1 MRARLIG
8 LILGG
13 ALLGAGCEQV
23 TSASEAEVEQ
33 LPEIV
38 PNLPEVPTLPPPPF
52 PTTYDDESYSV
63 YGLRS
68 RLMKVLD
75 TDLAVTGYIVEIYEP
90 PPCEKRKKEECPKAA
105 APHLFIADT
114 ADQTDRAEQL
124 IVVGYADNQEQLE
137 RARRGRKTT
146 TISGDVVVP
155 RDLKV
160 GHKIRVKGHF
170 TLISSGGFNTSNGL
184 VEYASHETVGK
195 ADTAMND

>member
-1 MRARLIG
+1 MGARLFG
-8 LILGG
+8 FILAG
-13 ALLGAGCEQV
+13 ALLGAGCEQI
-23 TSASEAEVEQ
+23 TSASDAKTEAEQ

-52 PTTYDDESYSV
+52 PTTYDDDSYSV

-68 RLMKVLD
+68 RMTKLLG

-90 PPCEKRKKEECPKAA
+90 PPCTMRKKEECPKAA
-105 APHLFIADT
+105 APHMFIADA

-146 TISGDVVVP
+146 TISGTVVVP
-155 RDLKV
+155 RNLAV
-160 GHKIRVKGHF
+160 GTQVRVKGHF

-184 VEYASHETVGK
+184 LEYASHETLAEAK
-195 ADTAMND
+195 AQ

>member
-1 MRARLIG
+1 MRGARLVG
-8 LILGG
+8 LIVGG
-13 ALLGAGCEQV
+13 ALLGAGCERV

-38 PNLPEVPTLPPPPF
+38 PSLPEVPTLPPPPF

-90 PPCEKRKKEECPKAA
+90 PACEKRNKEECPKAA

-114 ADQTDRAEQL
+114 ADQADRAEQL

-155 RDLKV
+155 RDLAV
-160 GHKIRVKGHF
+160 GQRIRVKGHF

-184 VEYASHETVGK
+184 LEYASHETVGK
-195 ADTAMND
+195 TDAAE